1 MAAVIG
7 VGSSLVDQL
16 SQVPDSFLAEVGGL
30 KGGMELIDHE
40 RLQAILA
47 TLPGQ
52 ASRVPGGSA
61 ANTIVGMANLGMSS
75 GMLSKVGTDE
85 AGEFYRRTMALP
97 GVSTTGFKFHPSEA
111 TGCCLS
117 LITPDSQRTMRTFLG
132 ASATLAPEDVSPAD
146 FATYSHVHAEGYL
159 LFNEALMRRVL
170 ESAHEAGC
178 TVSLDLAAP
187 EVVMASMAI
196 LPELLRDWVDM
207 VFANEDEAAAFCG
220 SRDEAGGL
228 QALGE
233 CCDLAV
239 VKLGARG
246 ALIQHRGE
254 RVSVPARRV
263 DALDTTG
270 AGDLWAA
277 GFLHSFLTGG
287 SLQRSGEL
295 GAAVAAEVVQ
305 NIGATIP
312 DAAWLRL
319 RQEFN
324 L

>member
-1 MAAVIG
+1 
-7 VGSSLVDQL
+7 
-16 SQVPDSFLAEVGGL
+16 
-30 KGGMELIDHE
+30 
-40 RLQAILA
+40 
-47 TLPGQ
+47 
-52 ASRVPGGSA
+52 
-61 ANTIVGMANLGMSS
+61 
-75 GMLSKVGTDE
+75 
-85 AGEFYRRTMALP
+85 
-97 GVSTTGFKFHPSEA
+97 
-111 TGCCLS
+111 
-117 LITPDSQRTMRTFLG
+117 
-132 ASATLAPEDVSPAD
+132 
-146 FATYSHVHAEGYL
+146 
-159 LFNEALMRRVL
+159 
-170 ESAHEAGC
+170 
-178 TVSLDLAAP
+178 VSLDLAAP